1 MKLALFLSIQ
11 LFVFLQIPSVNAQNV
26 TIGKQVW
33 MSKNLNV
40 DKFRN
45 GDPIPEAKTKEEW
58 LKAGENK
65 QPAWCYYENNPA
77 NGTKY
82 GKLYNWY
89 AVNDIRGLAPIGYHT
104 PSNGDWD
111 TLETY
116 LSSQTKETWKDPG
129 KRMKSTSGWAFYDDQ
144 IKCSNCQN
152 WNAEYRKKT
161 ACHVCKDTRS
171 TGTKKVSGNGTNSSG
186 FSGFPGGCRK
196 DDSFDNMSYYG
207 YWWSSS
213 EYDLVSANA
222 RSLYY
227 YKVFGDK
234 IDKNEHYKYMGL
246 SVRCIKD

>member
-1 MKLALFLSIQ
+1 MNRTFLLFLLVICTSLI
-11 LFVFLQIPSVNAQNV
+11 NAQNV
-26 TIGKQVW
+26 IIGKQVW

-45 GDPIPEAKTKEEW
+45 GDTIPEAKTKEEW

-89 AVNDIRGLAPIGYHT
+89 ALNDIRGLAPIGYHT

-129 KRMKSTSGWAFYDDQ
+129 KRMKSTSGWAYYVDK
-144 IKCSNCQN
+144 IKCANCQN

-161 ACHVCKDTRS
+161 ACNVCKDTRS

-186 FSGFPGGCRK
+186 FTGFPGGCRNEE
-196 DDSFDNMSYYG
+196 SFENMGYYG
-207 YWWSSS
+207 YWWSLS
-213 EYDLVSANA
+213 EYDMESAYA

-227 YKVFGDK
+227 YKVFGDLVS
-234 IDKNEHYKYMGL
+234 NNPYNKYMGL